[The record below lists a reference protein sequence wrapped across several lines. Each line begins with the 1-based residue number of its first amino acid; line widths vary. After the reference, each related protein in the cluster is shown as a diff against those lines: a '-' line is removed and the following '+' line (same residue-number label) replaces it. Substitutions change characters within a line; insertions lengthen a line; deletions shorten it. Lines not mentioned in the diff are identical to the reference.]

1 MTVSIIIPVYNG
13 ELYLAQAIDSCLN
26 QSYRDI
32 EIVIVDDGSTDNT
45 ATVVE
50 GYKQCSNVT
59 YIFQNNAGLVEARRT
74 GVKSL
79 KNEFFVFL
87 DADDILE
94 HDAVSSLVEE
104 QIKGDYDVVFADFFL
119 ENESGKLLDN
129 HCCNYVYGLS
139 PKDMINIYKKLMTG
153 TAVED
158 ALASSDM
165 NDVEIKDDLS
175 SNDDDAWKNNFT
187 VNPDLNEY
195 GSKQAEIIDYAVVDK
210 DGLYTSSIIK
220 GDPFTIKYR
229 VHFNEEIKSPIF
241 TYTFRNV
248 KGVDI
253 TGTNT
258 MYERKDV
265 EVASKGD
272 EYMISFTQNMNLQ
285 GGEYLLSM
293 SCTGYDDNGE
303 LTAYHRLY
311 DLLNVTVVS
320 DKDTVGF
327 YDMNSDVTVRKM
339 PSP

>member
-139 PKDMINIYKKLMTG
+139 PKDMINNILSKNVAPPLWGRLMRKRVFMLSEVPSNMTIG
-153 TAVED
+153 ED
-158 ALASSDM
+158 AIAWIQIFSSEENLRISYISNRTVHYIQHGGSMVNVFSEKKNRQRLAYINWIIDFMRGQNVDELLEDNLAVYVSSDLFSYIRDGGNI
-165 NDVEIKDDLS
+165 NDSRLLYSDYYLPHRNMIKKVIGLS
-175 SNDDDAWKNNFT
+175 RCYMIELSYKNPPIGELYRLLFNKIRGFKNN
-187 VNPDLNEY
+187 
-195 GSKQAEIIDYAVVDK
+195 
-210 DGLYTSSIIK
+210 
-220 GDPFTIKYR
+220 
-229 VHFNEEIKSPIF
+229 
-241 TYTFRNV
+241 
-248 KGVDI
+248 
-253 TGTNT
+253 
-258 MYERKDV
+258 M
-265 EVASKGD
+265 
-272 EYMISFTQNMNLQ
+272 
-285 GGEYLLSM
+285 
-293 SCTGYDDNGE
+293 
-303 LTAYHRLY
+303 
-311 DLLNVTVVS
+311 
-320 DKDTVGF
+320 
-327 YDMNSDVTVRKM
+327 
-339 PSP
+339 